1 MEMQEERR
9 IAADIRKCP
18 IQFLAEMA
26 ESDNPMMRGSVAL
39 NPYTDKK
46 LLIKLSTDSDPDVRY
61 FTAASSYVPVPL
73 LWLLKNDE
81 NPNVRWRAELTLRK
95 LGVIR

>member
-1 MEMQEERR
+1 MEMQDVSLV
-9 IAADIRKCP
+9 AAEVRKCP
-18 IQFLAEMA
+18 KQFLAEMA
-26 ESDNPMMRGSVAL
+26 ESENPMMRMSVAL
-39 NPYTDKK
+39 NPHTDKK